1 MLTEPLPSTL
11 DARKAAARGV
21 SISGAL
27 KPLDL
32 PRFAALLADEGGE
45 ICAQLAFSRDE
56 ENRPVVQV
64 AVEAQVSV
72 ICQRCLG
79 PMDLSLKGENTLA
92 VVWND
97 EQARHLPRHLD
108 PLVVSEEGCKLWEL
122 VEDELMLA
130 LPPFSYH
137 DTEDCKKILS
147 GYAAGP
153 ADGEAPGAARPNPFE
168 VLARLKSD
176 DKH

>member
-21 SISGAL
+21 SVSGTL

-32 PRFAALLADEGGE
+32 PRFAALLADESGE
-45 ICAQLAFSRDE
+45 IRAELAFSRDE
-56 ENRPVVQV
+56 ENRSVVQV

-72 ICQRCLG
+72 TCQRCLG
-79 PMDLSLKGENTLA
+79 PMALSLGSENTLA
-92 VVWND
+92 IVWND
-97 EQARHLPRHLD
+97 DQARHLPRHLD
-108 PLVVSEEGCKLWEL
+108 PLVLPEEGCKLWEL
-122 VEDELMLA
+122 VEEELILA

-137 DTEDCKKILS
+137 DTENCKEILS
-147 GYAAGP
+147 GYSTGPDIEEEAG
-153 ADGEAPGAARPNPFE
+153 ATRPNPFD
-168 VLARLKSD
+168 VLATLRPD